1 MVRSF
6 LPGALIS
13 VAFDPPWPPSPW
25 QAWHFWAKIAAP
37 CCGVPLPGGNPLPS
51 GPTLM
56 SHSARSAS
64 LTGLPRPGSSAAIA
78 AAPESASAN
87 AAAKVKRV
95 PIEWIGTRSA
105 FLHWRMSFF
114 GKPGSTFPGQALA
127 VDMLD
132 LPFLIDRPAGDDVH
146 VPHREGGHRHVDLGR
161 AALGEHLLAGGL
173 YVAGLVPGAALQHH
187 RLPVPAPG
195 QTEAGQR
202 LGQDRRVERRLR
214 PALAAVGRD
223 QDLLDAAIA
232 GISKAGNLVHA

>member
-37 CCGVPLPGGNPLPS
+37 CCGVPLPGGSPLPS

-87 AAAKVKRV
+87 AAAKVKR
-95 PIEWIGTRSA
+95 
-105 FLHWRMSFF
+105 
-114 GKPGSTFPGQALA
+114 LA

-132 LPFLIDRPAGDDVH
+132 LPFLVDRPTGDDVH
-146 VPHREGGHRHVDLGR
+146 MPHREGGHRHVDLGR
-161 AALGEHLLAGGL
+161 AALGEHLLARGL
-173 YVAGLVPGAALQHH
+173 HIAGLVPGAALQHH

-195 QTEAGQR
+195 QAEAGQR
-202 LGQDRRVERRLR
+202 LGQDRRVERGLR

-232 GISKAGNLVHA
+232 GISKAGDLVHAGTALEREAGRGMRDEGFHLHRE